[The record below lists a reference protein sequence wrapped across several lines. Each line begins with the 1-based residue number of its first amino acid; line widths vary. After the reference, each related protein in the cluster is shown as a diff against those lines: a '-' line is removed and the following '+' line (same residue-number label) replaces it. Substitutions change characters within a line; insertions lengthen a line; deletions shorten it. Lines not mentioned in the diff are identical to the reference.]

1 MCWSIAVVHAGP
13 NEAAPGHLTSR
24 SLVWYRN
31 LVMKDYV
38 STADDTT
45 WFKYDLV
52 ANIVHEGLP
61 EAGKGTYNAQVL
73 HKVRSLPYRG
83 LPRE

>member
-1 MCWSIAVVHAGP
+1 
-13 NEAAPGHLTSR
+13 
-24 SLVWYRN
+24 
-31 LVMKDYV
+31 MKDYV

-73 HKVRSLPYRG
+73 HKVRFRPTEDCPGSNRQAL
-83 LPRE
+83 

>member
-1 MCWSIAVVHAGP
+1 
-13 NEAAPGHLTSR
+13 
-24 SLVWYRN
+24 
-31 LVMKDYV
+31 MKDYV

-73 HKVRSLPYRG
+73 HKVRSSPYRG
-83 LPRE
+83 LPGG